1 MDVILLSRIQFTV
14 TAVYHFLFVPLTIG
28 LGLYVAIF
36 ETLGYVKKSEKYYK
50 LARFFGKLFVISF
63 AVGVVTGI
71 VQEFEFGMNWSD
83 YSRYVGDVFGAPLAI
98 EALSAFFLES
108 VFLGVWIFGRDR
120 LSKRIQLISIWLVAI
135 ASNISA
141 YWILVA
147 NSFMQDP
154 TGYKIENG
162 RAVMTSFWALISN
175 EHVVLQYL
183 HTVMASV
190 VTAACFIIGV
200 SAYQLLKKKYP
211 DIFSRS
217 FKLAAVTC
225 LIAVIGVAVIGDLQ
239 GKYMAEN
246 QPMKLAAA
254 EALWDTEDNAGL
266 SIIAGIDEADQ
277 KNSFSIEVP
286 GLLSFMATGTFGSTI
301 EGIHQLQEEF
311 VSTYGEG
318 NYIPPV
324 TLTFWS
330 FRIMIGLAGI
340 MLLICLIAIFKFR
353 REKYL
358 DSKWLLKLS
367 LIMIPIPFLAN
378 TAGWVVTEVGR
389 QPWIVYGLL
398 TLEQSFSKSVS
409 STSVLLSL
417 IGFTLIYTIIAVITV
432 VLIAKT
438 IKKERWE

>member
-1 MDVILLSRIQFTV
+1 MDVILLSRLQFTV

-28 LGLYVAIF
+28 LGLYVAVF

-154 TGYKIENG
+154 TGFKIENG
-162 RAVMTSFWALISN
+162 RAVMTNFWALISG

-301 EGIHQLQEEF
+301 EGIHQLQDEF
-311 VSTYGEG
+311 ARAYGEG

-330 FRIMIGLAGI
+330 FRIMIGLAGV

-353 REKYL
+353 KEKYL

-367 LIMIPIPFLAN
+367 MLMIPIPFLAN
-378 TAGWVVTEVGR
+378 TAGWVVTEAGR

-398 TLEQSFSKSVS
+398 TLEQAVSKSVS